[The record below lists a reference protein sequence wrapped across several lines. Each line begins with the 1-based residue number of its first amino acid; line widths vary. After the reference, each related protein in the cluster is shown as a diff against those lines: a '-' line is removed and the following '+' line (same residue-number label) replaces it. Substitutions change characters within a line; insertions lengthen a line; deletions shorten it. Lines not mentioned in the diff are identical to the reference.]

1 MKLDKIYKIY
11 NSHNLDFQK
20 ENTILV
26 AGTNGKGTTVK
37 YLETVFSKLG
47 YRVGTFTS
55 PHIYSEYER
64 IKINGKNI
72 VKENFDKIYK
82 EFSDYDLTFFEKY
95 FLIACKYFKNE
106 NVDIRIMETGIG
118 GLYDTVNVCLAKYA
132 IITSISFDHT
142 DILGETLEEISY
154 QKAGIC
160 KDNKICIFNEEKYL
174 LPENV
179 RKFTKK
185 DIYIDYKESIELAK
199 KLNLKYEYQIRNFS
213 NVRKLLNLYKI
224 EDDII
229 VKLLKDVKE
238 KFRQEEINY
247 KDYKLIVD
255 VAHNEDSFDKLIEFV
270 NDKYKNYRKVYIM
283 SMLETKDLKTVY
295 NKLLKNSDEIY
306 IFEMPNMYHGRT
318 RENILKTIS
327 IEDSEILKIESSLN
341 EELEKIMK
349 DKEKTVYI
357 LCGSFYFVSQFRVD
371 KV

>member
-1 MKLDKIYKIY
+1 MKLEKISKIY

-37 YLETVFSKLG
+37 YLEEVFSKIG
-47 YRVGTFTS
+47 YKVGTFTS

-64 IKINGKNI
+64 IRINGKNI
-72 VKENFDKIYK
+72 LKEDFDKIYE

-132 IITSISFDHT
+132 IITSISYDHI

-179 RKFTKK
+179 RKFTKN
-185 DIYIDYKESIELAK
+185 DIYIDYKESIELSK

-247 KDYKLIVD
+247 NGYNLIVD
-255 VAHNEDSFDKLIEFV
+255 VAHNEDSFDKLIDFI
-270 NDKYKNYRKVYIM
+270 NDKYKEYKKVYII
-283 SMLETKDLKTVY
+283 SMLENKDLKTVY
-295 NKLLKNSDEIY
+295 KKLLKNSDKIY
-306 IFEMPNMYHGRT
+306 VFEMPDKYHGRT
-318 RENILKTIS
+318 RKNISETIE
-327 IEDSEILKIESSLN
+327 IKESEILNIEKELN
-341 EELEKIMK
+341 IELEKIMIE
-349 DKEKTVYI
+349 KEKTVYI
-357 LCGSFYFVSQFRVD
+357 LCGSFYFVSQF
-371 KV
+371 KE